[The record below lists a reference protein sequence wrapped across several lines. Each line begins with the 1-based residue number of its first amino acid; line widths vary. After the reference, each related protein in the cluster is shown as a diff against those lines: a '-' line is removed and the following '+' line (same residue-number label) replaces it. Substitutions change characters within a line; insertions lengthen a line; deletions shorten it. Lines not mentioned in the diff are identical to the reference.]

1 MRYIV
6 YFVIQGMS
14 NQTYSDVYAYRFETS
29 DVDIP
34 YITMEAVNPEVSFTT
49 TEDAEISYALFAY
62 NQLPDVFKQEMKD
75 SNLADPSSGPIKSVT
90 DSTKNMTVL
99 EAMLQ
104 TKDRS
109 TWESY
114 FDVYASQPLK
124 DTVQE
129 IIQRRQ
135 TGGGGNPV
143 TTGNLSTDKDDRKLV
158 DFTTAMQSESGA
170 NATYFYCLATA
181 QNALGSAYSFKAV
194 ENVHI
199 PDTEPPYLIDVS
211 HTLKETSTGSGL
223 YSGTITL
230 TFNEPIYYMERLGNS
245 SSGDP
250 ATLRPIVNYPYG
262 DVKPSESSKDNPSY
276 ISIMVASSM
285 TGGTFEVKTYDKNPT
300 LSFTISCTNIT
311 ENAQITLSNKGVV
324 SDASENGVLV
334 PFIIRFVV
342 DKTGVGQGGGFLTD
356 PHLEVVSGE
365 YRPVTGN

>member
-1 MRYIV
+1 MV
-6 YFVIQGMS
+6 
-14 NQTYSDVYAYRFETS
+14 AYKK
-29 DVDIP
+29 
-34 YITMEAVNPEVSFTT
+34 
-49 TEDAEISYALFAY
+49 
-62 NQLPDVFKQEMKD
+62 QLDVFKKERKE
-75 SNLADPSSGPIKSVT
+75 SNLADLDSGPIKSLT
-90 DSTKNMTVL
+90 DSPKNMTVL

-143 TTGNLSTDKDDRKLV
+143 TTGNLSTDKEVRELV

-181 QNALGSAYSFKAV
+181 QNAMGSAYSFKAV

-250 ATLRPIVNYPYG
+250 ATLRPIANYPYC
-262 DVKPSESSKDNPSY
+262 DVKPSESSDSNPSY
-276 ISIMVASSM
+276 SSIIAASSM

-300 LSFTISCTNIT
+300 LSFTINCTNIT

-342 DKTGVGQGGGFLTD
+342 DKTGVGPGGGFVTT
-356 PHLEVVSGE
+356 PHPAVAAGD
-365 YRPVTGN
+365 